1 VEGAGRHIVEALVRN
16 PLSQSV
22 KLVVAVSSD
31 VNVDDDVELLWGIF
45 TRFDCARDVMFTDME
60 FRGIAPAY
68 GGVMGIDATWK
79 SGYQKPLVMDPE
91 IIRKVDEK
99 WHLYWK

>member
-79 SGYQKPLVMDPE
+79 SGYQKPLVMDPA
-91 IIRKVDEK
+91 IVRKVDEK